1 MPINPLQ
8 NRPYDAYSGSEQTQE
23 RAPQRR
29 HFALSAQHDL
39 KPRSALQGTNKQE
52 GGENAS
58 SAASTSGHAPASPGV
73 LSRLSEV
80 ATQFQPRKPLP
91 GTSRNARAPNDAH
104 RALIGQTIA
113 PATAEQFMDKIRFD
127 GTGRIKGFK
136 KTLAA
141 TALQALDSARIPSLT
156 QTRSDAPRE
165 APRTERECLMH
176 LLDATRNAAD
186 PIVAA
191 LHGHAR
197 RFWLEGIVNTQHAA
211 AFFQSSHRVLAHMP
225 ALQDLAAQL
234 IRETQTPKTHPQY
247 HDAIY
252 ARKFESVIARELVND
267 PPEGVLRLSQRLNAE
282 VQTYLDGLSSTDR
295 AKVVK
300 DVAKL
305 VRKDVRPWHALKPAV
320 DSFIKHP
327 STKTLV
333 EALGKGEDGLDVLNS
348 VGLAHH
354 VWVSGYRRDIGPPWM
369 AKTQS
374 HYRQVVK
381 VSNSDMASPIEVNTN
396 GYGAR
401 LVHHPAQ
408 TTFSEFGQGSHRTYT
423 RRPDMEMPTPFED
436 NLLSNG
442 HVSSAGASGL
452 TNVLVHTALDI
463 ERRDASVSRG
473 DAAVAMVMLVGM
485 NGGHSIHEVMATNAS
500 IPSDNADLAYE
511 YLAAFNAPY
520 RALGDLAASPGD
532 KKKIQQVLDGALD
545 ETLAYFESLS
555 VQDRR

>member
-1 MPINPLQ
+1 MPIKPLTH
-8 NRPYDAYSGSEQTQE
+8 RPYDAYAGPAQAPE
-23 RAPQRR
+23 RAPERR
-29 HFALSAQHDL
+29 QFAVSAPPDL
-39 KPRSALQGTNKQE
+39 VPRSARADRPL
-52 GGENAS
+52 GGNTS
-58 SAASTSGHAPASPGV
+58 SAASTSGHAAASEGV
-73 LSRLSEV
+73 LSRLTEV
-80 ATQFQPRKPLP
+80 PTQFQPRKPLP
-91 GTSRNARAPNDAH
+91 GTSGNTRARDDAH

-113 PATAEQFMDKIRFD
+113 PQTAEQFLDKIRFD
-127 GTGRIKGFK
+127 GTGRILRFK

-141 TALQALDSARIPSLT
+141 TELQAVGSATIRPLT
-156 QTRSDAPRE
+156 QTRSSAPRE

-176 LLDATRNAAD
+176 LLDATRNATD
-186 PIVAA
+186 PIVAG
-191 LHGHAR
+191 LHAHAR
-197 RFWLEGIVNTQHAA
+197 RFWLEGIVNTHHAT
-211 AFFQSSHRVLAHMP
+211 AFFRSSHKVLAHMP
-225 ALQDLAAQL
+225 ALRDLAAQL
-234 IRETQTPKTHPQY
+234 IRETQVPKTRPQY

-282 VQTYLDGLSSTDR
+282 VQTYLDGLSSSNR

-327 STKTLV
+327 SVKTLM
-333 EALGKGEDGLDVLNS
+333 EALGKGEDGLDVINS
-348 VGLAHH
+348 VGLSHH
-354 VWVSGYRRDIGPPWM
+354 VWLSGYLRDVGPPWM
-369 AKTQS
+369 AQTQS

-381 VSNSDMASPIEVNTN
+381 LSNSDIASPIEVNTN

-401 LVHHPAQ
+401 LVHHPGQ

-423 RRPDMEMPTPFED
+423 RQPDMEMPTPFED

-442 HVSSAGASGL
+442 HVSSAGASGM
-452 TNVLVHTALDI
+452 TNVLVHTVLDI

-485 NGGHSIHEVMATNAS
+485 NGGHSIHEVMATHAS

-511 YLAAFNAPY
+511 RLAAFNAPY
-520 RALGDLAASPGD
+520 RALGDLAASPRD
-532 KKKIQQVLDGALD
+532 KEKVQRVLDAALD
-545 ETLAYFESLS
+545 ETLEYFESLS
-555 VQDRR
+555 VQGSR